1 MGNKQ
6 DTYKPYVGS
15 VRFYKHLILTIL
27 VLLIVIPITICIVL
41 FVRQSSLAA
50 AYKKQEQLI
59 LKQAAELQK
68 RQSAPEQTGDGT
80 SAESET
86 ASGKQEKAS
95 QDWNLMV
102 VNEHISL
109 PENFTV
115 NLADIGDGQFVDE
128 RIVVPLSQM
137 MEAAKK
143 AGMNI
148 RIYSSYR
155 SMEKQQGLFNASVSQ
170 YLAEGYP
177 YNQAFYKTKQNIA
190 LPSESEHQTG
200 LMVDIAGLGQEAL
213 NEPTE
218 HFSAV
223 DTPEMTWLKDNCA
236 AYGFICRYPD
246 GKTDITGIKYEP
258 YCFRYVGEEAAK
270 AIMSSGIT
278 LEEYVDLK

>member
-1 MGNKQ
+1 MDNKQ

-27 VLLIVIPITICIVL
+27 VLLIVIPTTLCIVL
-41 FVRQSSLAA
+41 FVRQSKLTA
-50 AYKKQEQLI
+50 AYKKQGQLVSE
-59 LKQAAELQK
+59 QAAELEK
-68 RQSAPEQTGDGT
+68 RQSAPEQAGGGT
-80 SAESET
+80 PNESGAASATET
-86 ASGKQEKAS
+86 KAS

-109 PENFTV
+109 PEDFTV
-115 NLADIGDGQFVDE
+115 NLADIGGGQFVDE
-128 RIVVPLSQM
+128 RIVTPLSQM

-213 NEPTE
+213 NDPTE
-218 HFSAV
+218 HFTDV
-223 DTPEMTWLKDNCA
+223 DTPEMSWLKSNCA
-236 AYGFICRYPD
+236 DYGFICRYPD

-258 YCFRYVGEEAAK
+258 YCFRYVGKEAAQV
-270 AIMSSGIT
+270 IMSSGIT
-278 LEEYVDLK
+278 LEEYVAQK